1 MTTTYSS
8 PHGPQEPEQT
18 PPQEIRVSRVV
29 RRNVPSAGQT
39 PTGDNPARPILST
52 PTARPVLPAQPQ
64 QNGHMRLSTFAA
76 NNVDF
81 LPTAAL
87 PAQVEQSPSMLP
99 PTAQY
104 PGQYQHGS
112 AASNYPQTGNS
123 ATRFNGQQVQPLQH
137 PQQPQ
142 PPAPAQQPKST
153 QRIGQEPEI
162 GDGHII
168 LHRGANFYVRTT
180 NRIGQRQ
187 NPLRRRSGHTTLLPK
202 IAPEQEKRVIASET
216 RLMPRVAPINPF
228 PAQAFPMPKWI
239 EAFIVITGLLTALA
253 AHAYNMFYYPQ
264 YGLDE
269 GTYMSS
275 AWAILHGEITPYA
288 YGYGHPPLAWIQIAA
303 WVQLTGGLF
312 TFGNAINSGRV
323 LMLVYATG
331 SALLVYLIVRR
342 LLGSRSIALLTMVL
356 FSLSP
361 LSITFQRQVLLDNV
375 ATFWLLLSLY
385 FLVIGNSRLLFIVL
399 SAISYGLCLL
409 SKEVLLLYFPVMI
422 YAVWLH
428 TTRFQRL
435 FALIAFIYGVSALG
449 STFILMAILKG
460 ELLPTGWFP
469 WDQHQ
474 HLSLLSTY
482 IGQVQRGQS
491 QGSILVTFQAWTGV
505 DYIFIMASIA
515 TTLINLIAGWWNRK
529 YLLLSLFA
537 MSYGILF
544 MRNGVTFPFYI
555 IPLLPFCAINI
566 AMVINLIVKWLAT
579 FVRFRLLSFL
589 LIFLF
594 LAGTVVYD
602 AQHTQAIFSLNLT
615 SPQTRAL
622 AWIHNNIPHNAFVVI
637 NSYYFADLHQP
648 GGDGVGD
655 GAIYPYAHIYWNVA
669 FDPAIHDELL
679 KDDWNHIDYI
689 VTDTPM
695 LYDIQTLGGDMD
707 IVDNAFQHSTLLA
720 DFSINKNDVQ
730 NAIRIY
736 KVNHTNPTP
745 ELYQALPWHA
755 TADIPNVDH
764 TRDIYNNRRTI

>member
-1 MTTTYSS
+1 MSTKYSA
-8 PHGPQEPEQT
+8 PQGQQEPK
-18 PPQEIRVSRVV
+18 
-29 RRNVPSAGQT
+29 SA
-39 PTGDNPARPILST
+39 
-52 PTARPVLPAQPQ
+52 
-64 QNGHMRLSTFAA
+64 
-76 NNVDF
+76 
-81 LPTAAL
+81 
-87 PAQVEQSPSMLP
+87 
-99 PTAQY
+99 
-104 PGQYQHGS
+104 
-112 AASNYPQTGNS
+112 
-123 ATRFNGQQVQPLQH
+123 
-137 PQQPQ
+137 
-142 PPAPAQQPKST
+142 

-168 LHRGANFYVRTT
+168 LHRGKNFYVRTT

-202 IAPEQEKRVIASET
+202 VGSEQEKRVVASET
-216 RLMPRVAPINPF
+216 RLMPTVAPINPF
-228 PAQAFPMPKWI
+228 PAQAFPVPKWM
-239 EAFIVITGLLTALA
+239 EAFIVITGLLTSLA
-253 AHAYNMFYYPQ
+253 AHAFNMFYYPQ

-303 WVQLTGGLF
+303 WVQMTGGLF

-323 LMLVYATG
+323 LMLVYATA

-342 LLGSRSIALLTMVL
+342 LLGSRSIALLAMVL

-385 FLVIGNSRLLFIVL
+385 FMVMSNSRLLFIAL

-435 FALIAFIYGVSALG
+435 FALIAFIYSVCALG
-449 STFILMAILKG
+449 SAFILMAVLKG

-491 QGSILVTFQAWTGV
+491 QGSILVSFQAWTGV
-505 DYIFIMASIA
+505 DYYFIMGSIA
-515 TTLINLIAGWWNRK
+515 TTIINLIAGWWNRK

-537 MSYGILF
+537 ISYGILF
-544 MRNGVTFPFYI
+544 VRNGVTFPFYI

-566 AMVINLIVKWLAT
+566 AIVINLISQWLGKLL
-579 FVRFRLLSFL
+579 RFQLLSFL
-589 LIFLF
+589 FIFLF

-602 AQHTQAIFSLNLT
+602 AQHSQTIFSLNLT

-622 AWIHNNIPHNAFVVI
+622 AWIHDNIPHNAVVVI
-637 NSYYFADLHQP
+637 NSYYFADLHEP

-655 GAIYPYAHIYWNVA
+655 SAIYPYAHIYWNVA
-669 FDPAIHDELL
+669 FDPEIHDTLL
-679 KDDWNHIDYI
+679 KGDWNHIDYI

-695 LYDIQTLGGDMD
+695 LYDIQTLGGTMQ
-707 IVDNAFQHSTLLA
+707 IVNIAFQHSSLVA
-720 DFSINKNDVQ
+720 DFRVFKNDVQ
-730 NAIRIY
+730 NAMRIY
-736 KVNHTNPTP
+736 KVNHTNPAP
-745 ELYQALPWHA
+745 QVMNFNEISRPSVGRDLSPPLP
-755 TADIPNVDH
+755 IMNFNEISRPSVG
-764 TRDIYNNRRTI
+764 RDLSARPDRRISK

>member
-1 MTTTYSS
+1 
-8 PHGPQEPEQT
+8 
-18 PPQEIRVSRVV
+18 
-29 RRNVPSAGQT
+29 
-39 PTGDNPARPILST
+39 
-52 PTARPVLPAQPQ
+52 
-64 QNGHMRLSTFAA
+64 MRLSTFAA

-81 LPTAAL
+81 LPTIAL
-87 PAQVEQSPSMLP
+87 PAHNDDIPVQIEQSPSVLP
-99 PTAQY
+99 PVAQY

-112 AASNYPQTGNS
+112 AASNYPRTGNN
-123 ATRFNGQQVQPLQH
+123 ATQFNGQQIQPLQQL
-137 PQQPQ
+137 QQP
-142 PPAPAQQPKST
+142 PMPASQPKST
-153 QRIGQEPEI
+153 QRIGHEPEI

-168 LHRGANFYVRTT
+168 LHRGTNFYVRTT

-202 IAPEQEKRVIASET
+202 IAPEQEKRVVASET
-216 RLMPRVAPINPF
+216 RLMPKVAPINPF
-228 PAQAFPMPKWI
+228 PTQAFPVPQWI

-505 DYIFIMASIA
+505 DYIFIMASIV

-566 AMVINLIVKWLAT
+566 TMVIHLIAKWLAT

-669 FDPAIHDELL
+669 FDPAIHDDLL

-707 IVDNAFQHSTLLA
+707 IVDNAFQHSSLLA
-720 DFSINKNDVQ
+720 YFSINKNDVQ

-745 ELYQALPWHA
+745 EIYQALPWHA
-755 TADIPNVDH
+755 AADIPDIDH

>member
-1 MTTTYSS
+1 MQLS
-8 PHGPQEPEQT
+8 P
-18 PPQEIRVSRVV
+18 
-29 RRNVPSAGQT
+29 
-39 PTGDNPARPILST
+39 
-52 PTARPVLPAQPQ
+52 
-64 QNGHMRLSTFAA
+64 FAA

-81 LPTAAL
+81 LPTVAL
-87 PAQVEQSPSMLP
+87 PAHNDDIPAPIEQLPSVLP
-99 PTAQY
+99 PGAHY
-104 PGQYQHGS
+104 SGQSQHGS
-112 AASNYPQTGNS
+112 AGSNYPQTGNS
-123 ATRFNGQQVQPLQH
+123 ATQINEREVQAL
-137 PQQPQ
+137 PQQQ
-142 PPAPAQQPKST
+142 PPVPVPHPKGT
-153 QRIGQEPEI
+153 HRIGQEPEI
-162 GDGHII
+162 GDGQII
-168 LHRGANFYVRTT
+168 LHRGTNFYVRTT

-187 NPLRRRSGHTTLLPK
+187 NPLRRRSGHTILLPK
-202 IAPEQEKRVIASET
+202 ITPEQEKRVIASET
-216 RLMPRVAPINPF
+216 RLLPKVTPINPF
-228 PAQAFPMPKWI
+228 PAQAFPVPKWI

-253 AHAYNMFYYPQ
+253 AHAFNMFYYPQ

-275 AWAILHGEITPYA
+275 AWAILHGQITPYA

-312 TFGNAINSGRV
+312 TFGNANNSGRV

-435 FALIAFIYGVSALG
+435 FALIAFIYSVSALG
-449 STFILMAILKG
+449 STFILMAVLKG

-505 DYIFIMASIA
+505 DYFFIIASIA

-537 MSYGILF
+537 LSYGILF

-566 AMVINLIVKWLAT
+566 AMVINLIAKWLSK
-579 FVRFRLLSFL
+579 FLRFRLLSFL
-589 LIFLF
+589 FIFLI

-602 AQHTQAIFSLNLT
+602 AQHSQTIFSLNLT

-622 AWIHNNIPHNAFVVI
+622 TWIHNNIPHNAFVVI

-669 FDPAIHDELL
+669 FDPEIHNKLL
-679 KDDWNHIDYI
+679 KGDWNHIDYI

-695 LYDIQTLGGDMD
+695 LYDIETLGGEMD
-707 IVDNAFQHSTLLA
+707 IVNSAFQHSSLLA
-720 DFSINKNDVQ
+720 DFRINKNDVQ

-745 ELYQALPWHA
+745 QVYQALPWHA
-755 TADIPNVDH
+755 AADIPNVDH
-764 TRDIYNNRRTI
+764 TRDIYNNRKII

>member
-1 MTTTYSS
+1 MTTTYKS
-8 PHGPQEPEQT
+8 PQGPQEPEQT
-18 PPQEIRVSRVV
+18 PQVIKVSKVV
-29 RRNVPSAGQT
+29 RRSVPSNGQT
-39 PTGDNPARPILST
+39 PVGDNAARSLRST
-52 PTARPVLPAQPQ
+52 PTARPFLPSPPLQQNDHLQPTPLAAKKVDFLPTLALPAQNNDLAMQAEQSVPPPVTQYPAQNQYGSAASNNPQIGNSATQLNQQQLQQPASPVLPAQP
-64 QNGHMRLSTFAA
+64 
-76 NNVDF
+76 
-81 LPTAAL
+81 
-87 PAQVEQSPSMLP
+87 
-99 PTAQY
+99 
-104 PGQYQHGS
+104 
-112 AASNYPQTGNS
+112 
-123 ATRFNGQQVQPLQH
+123 
-137 PQQPQ
+137 
-142 PPAPAQQPKST
+142 KST
-153 QRIGQEPEI
+153 HRIGQEPEI

-180 NRIGQRQ
+180 NSIGQRQ

-202 IAPEQEKRVIASET
+202 IAPEQEKRVVASET
-216 RLMPRVAPINPF
+216 RLMPKIAPINPA
-228 PAQAFPMPKWI
+228 PAQAFPVPKWI
-239 EAFIVITGLLTALA
+239 EAFIVITGLLAALA

-303 WVQLTGGLF
+303 WVQMTGGLF

-331 SALLVYLIVRR
+331 SALLVYLIIRR
-342 LLGSRSIALLTMVL
+342 LLGSRGIALLTMVL

-385 FLVIGNSRLLFIVL
+385 FLVIGNSRLLFIAL
-399 SAISYGLCLL
+399 SAISYGLSLL

-435 FALIAFIYGVSALG
+435 FALIAFIYSVSALG

-491 QGSILVTFQAWTGV
+491 QGSILVSFQAWTGV
-505 DYIFIMASIA
+505 DYFFIMASIA
-515 TTLINLIAGWWNRK
+515 TTFINLIAGWWNRK

-537 MSYGILF
+537 ISYSILF
-544 MRNGVTFPFYI
+544 IRNGVTFPFYI

-566 AMVINLIVKWLAT
+566 ALVINLIYRWLGK
-579 FVRFRLLSFL
+579 FLRLQLLSFL
-589 LIFLF
+589 FIFLF
-594 LAGTVVYD
+594 LAGTLVYD
-602 AQHTQAIFSLNLT
+602 AQHSQTIFSLNLT

-622 AWIHNNIPHNAFVVI
+622 AWIHNNIPHNAVVVI
-637 NSYYFADLHQP
+637 NSYYFADLHQS

-669 FDPAIHDELL
+669 FDPEIHDTLL
-679 KDDWNHIDYI
+679 KGDWNHIDYI

-695 LYDIQTLGGDMD
+695 LYDIQTLGGAMQ
-707 IVDNAFQHSTLLA
+707 IVNIAFQHSSLLA
-720 DFSINKNDVQ
+720 DFRVYKNDLQ

-736 KVNHTNPTP
+736 KVNHTNPAP
-745 ELYQALPWHA
+745 EVYQALPWHA
-755 TADIPNVDH
+755 TADIPDFAH
-764 TRDIYNNRRTI
+764 TRDIYSDRKTI